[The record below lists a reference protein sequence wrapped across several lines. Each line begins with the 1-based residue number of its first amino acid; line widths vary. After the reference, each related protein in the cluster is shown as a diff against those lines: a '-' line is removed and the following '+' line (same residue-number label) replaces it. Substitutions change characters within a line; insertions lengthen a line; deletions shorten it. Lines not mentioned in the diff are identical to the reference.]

1 MTTQKISQT
10 VCGRYIDKT
19 GKTALFKMFH
29 DAGCKAF
36 SSETCTCTPDLEP
49 ITERQALKLSA
60 KGKVFRKRLELT
72 DIQFMGTK

>member
-36 SSETCTCTPDLEP
+36 SDEKCTCTPNLEP
-49 ITERQALKLSA
+49 ITERQAVKLSA

-72 DIQFMGTK
+72 DIQFVETK